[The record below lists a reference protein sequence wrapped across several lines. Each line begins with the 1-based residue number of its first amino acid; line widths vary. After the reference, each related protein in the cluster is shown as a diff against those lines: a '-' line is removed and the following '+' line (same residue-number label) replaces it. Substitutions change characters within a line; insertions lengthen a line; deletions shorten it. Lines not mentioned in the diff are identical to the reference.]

1 MSEQQNSFENVELE
15 SDVGFDVRFVT
26 MHHNS
31 PYHWHRELEIL
42 YILNGHATVNMDGER
57 YELNPLEAIVID
69 YSKIHEVLYALPQ
82 TMGICIHVSRNL
94 LSRFLPSQELMSF
107 HCSKKYL
114 TEEQGE
120 AYERMCAMLKK
131 LTVLYVNQ
139 QKTYQLRSNS
149 MILEILADLI
159 EYFSE
164 PVIPVT
170 GYVRLSNVE
179 RLEQICDYVEHNY
192 MNEITL
198 QEAADELGLNRE
210 YFCRFFAQNMGIS
223 FIKYVN
229 QVRVNHIY
237 QDILHTEDSVQEIAE
252 RHGFFNQKLFYRAFK
267 EHYGC
272 TPREARN
279 MAKDNP
285 YVEE

>member
-1 MSEQQNSFENVELE
+1 MPEQQNNYEKVELE
-15 SDVGFDVRFVT
+15 ADVGFDIRFVT
-26 MHHNS
+26 MNHNS

-57 YELNPLEAIVID
+57 YELNPLDAIVMD

-94 LSRFLPSQELMSF
+94 LYRFLPNQEMITF
-107 HCSKKYL
+107 YCARQRL
-114 TEEQGE
+114 TEEQKE
-120 AYERMCAMLKK
+120 VYDRMCALLKK

-149 MILEILADLI
+149 IILEILADLI
-159 EYFSE
+159 EYFSV
-164 PVIPVT
+164 PVVPT
-170 GYVRLSNVE
+170 AGYARLSNVE
-179 RLEQICDYVEHNY
+179 RLEQVCDYVEHNY
-192 MNEITL
+192 KDEITL
-198 QEAADELGLNRE
+198 QDAADELGLNRE

-237 QDILHTEDSVQEIAE
+237 QDILHTEDSIQEIME
-252 RHGFFNQKLFYRAFK
+252 RHGFFNQKLFYQTFK

-285 YVEE
+285 YVGN